1 MFAAHCIDDME
12 DIFFHFDKNG
22 DVGNI
27 VGDESGDAALDDN
40 HLPSI

>member
-12 DIFFHFDKNG
+12 DIFFHFDESG